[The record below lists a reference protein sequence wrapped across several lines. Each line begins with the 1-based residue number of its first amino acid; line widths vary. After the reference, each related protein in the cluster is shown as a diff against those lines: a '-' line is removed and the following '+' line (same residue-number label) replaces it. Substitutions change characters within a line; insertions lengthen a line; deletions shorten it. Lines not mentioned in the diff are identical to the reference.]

1 MNGEWKT
8 ARIKIVGGVQHTT
21 LVFSTVRERSKQEM
35 CGDFEIYCV
44 HWDCL
49 VLVNAVASTFFIQKI
64 SPSAKGLSVW
74 WQCLV
79 GKMSKCQVFLKFT

>member
-8 ARIKIVGGVQHTT
+8 AQIKIVGGVQHTT

-44 HWDCL
+44 RCDCL
-49 VLVNAVASTFFIQKI
+49 VLVIAVASTFFIQKI
-64 SPSAKGLSVW
+64 SPNGERTS
-74 WQCLV
+74 
-79 GKMSKCQVFLKFT
+79 GKKIFKKS